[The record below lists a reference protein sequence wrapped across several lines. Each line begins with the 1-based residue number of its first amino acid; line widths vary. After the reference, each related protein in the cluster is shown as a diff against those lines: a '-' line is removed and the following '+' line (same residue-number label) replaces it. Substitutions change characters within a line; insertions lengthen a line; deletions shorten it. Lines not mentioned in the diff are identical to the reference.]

1 MSHRT
6 IDIVGGGPAG
16 LSAARLIKLND
27 PDAAVTVYERASSNT
42 STFGFGVGLT
52 GATMKNLTAADPH
65 VAERIREAS
74 YAGHRLTLRGSE
86 GDVELHGARNLAIG
100 RATLLEILADA
111 ARDIGVRLH
120 MGTRYE
126 MTESSADVIV
136 AADGAN
142 SDVRGKLE
150 TEMGFSVEHGRL
162 HFMWCGVD
170 FATDAAFF
178 TSKGYGDAQFVA
190 HAYPY
195 APDRST
201 FLIEA
206 DEVTWEAAGLAAN
219 DATVEKGGTDEK
231 SIVMLEDVFAEDLR
245 GRRLLTNRTRWARF
259 PTVSL
264 ERWHVGNV
272 VLIGDAAHT
281 AHYTIG
287 SGTKL
292 AIEDGIALAEALAG
306 NCDVTAAFAAYE
318 EARRPSVERFKLLAA
333 RSQTWWETYRN
344 RSDRLPEEIALSY
357 MTRAGNLTIADYAR
371 EYPENAHT
379 ALGHLGEAPVSEPE
393 RLDEW
398 VLSRPVSGAVVQAE
412 TREVHKP
419 PVGPGV
425 RTVTWAD
432 RNPTSVAADRLVEEM
447 AADAGR
453 CATVIT
459 GPNDPADVGARL
471 DLAERLRVDP
481 SQPVIVEVP
490 VALRPMAAAAV
501 AAHRCDVVV
510 TTA

>member
-6 IDIVGGGPAG
+6 IDIIGGGPAG
-16 LSAARLIKLND
+16 LAAARLIKLTD

-65 VAERIREAS
+65 VAERVREAS

-100 RATLLEILADA
+100 RATLLAVLADA
-111 ARDIGVRLH
+111 ARDIGVRLQ

-142 SDVRGKLE
+142 SEARGKLE
-150 TEMGFSVEHGRL
+150 TELGFSVEHGRL

-170 FATDAAFF
+170 FATDTAFF
-178 TSKGYGDAQFVA
+178 TSKGHGDAQFVA

-195 APDRST
+195 AADRST

-219 DATVEKGGTDEK
+219 DAAVEKGGTDEK
-231 SIVMLEDVFAEDLR
+231 SIALLEEVFANDLQ

-264 ERWHVGNV
+264 ERWHTGNV

-292 AIEDGIALAEALAG
+292 AIEDGIALAEALAE
-306 NCDVTAAFAAYE
+306 NRDVTAAFSAYE
-318 EARRPSVERFKLLAA
+318 EARRPAVDRFKLLAA
-333 RSQTWWETYRN
+333 RSQTWWETFRN
-344 RSDRLPEEIALSY
+344 RSGRLPEEIALSY

-371 EYPENAHT
+371 EYPENART
-379 ALGHLGEAPVSEPE
+379 ALRHLGEAPVSEPE
-393 RLDEW
+393 RLDDW
-398 VLSRPVSGAVVQAE
+398 VLSRPGPDALAQAE
-412 TREVHKP
+412 SREVHTP
-419 PVGPGV
+419 PAGPDV
-425 RTVTWAD
+425 RTVTWAN
-432 RNPTSVAADRLVEEM
+432 RNPTSAAADRLLEEV
-447 AADAGR
+447 AADTDR
-453 CATVIT
+453 CTTVIT
-459 GPNDPADVGARL
+459 GPEDPADVGARL
-471 DLAERLRVDP
+471 DLAERLRVDA
-481 SQPVIVEVP
+481 SRPVVVEVP
-490 VALRPMAAAAV
+490 VASRPMAAAAV
-501 AAHRCDVVV
+501 AARRCDAIV